1 MTKRLLPPG
10 RPNRADAARA
20 RWPLSVAGLTVFG
33 AVLAGVMTPR
43 GELDAAELRARD
55 ADGDGLC
62 DTQEE
67 VLQTSVFAADT
78 DKDGF
83 IDTEEVA
90 RKTSAYSDQETPLPA
105 GMDVGMVARGEGG
118 SVHALVAVYVRGGN
132 LRDKELGFG
141 LVLGESVIEI
151 PPEALLE
158 DASVSIVPASD
169 PADVLV
175 VIDIPFSS
183 QLVHSFGSLCF
194 YATLSSQG
202 QGAVA
207 AAAAIQVVSV
217 DGIVHW
223 VMPAQNGIPG
233 MGNRGAT
240 GAGSVYAP
248 IPVDGGSGGLPSEW
262 IPGEVCYQTTQ
273 VVGMQGGIVIQEV
286 ITAECI
292 SGWDSYCKPNC
303 ATSVGSTYTTFD
315 PGSLVGG

>member
-1 MTKRLLPPG
+1 
-10 RPNRADAARA
+10 
-20 RWPLSVAGLTVFG
+20 VAGLTVIG
-33 AVLAGVMTPR
+33 AALAGVMTPH
-43 GELDAAELRARD
+43 GELLASELRARD

-67 VLQTSVFAADT
+67 VLQTAVFAADT

-118 SVHALVAVYVRGGN
+118 SVHALVAVYVRGGDMHN
-132 LRDKELGFG
+132 KELGFG
-141 LVLGESVIEI
+141 LVLGDSVIEV
-151 PPEALLE
+151 PAESLL
-158 DASVSIVPASD
+158 ANATISIVPASD
-169 PADVLV
+169 PADALALV
-175 VIDIPFSS
+175 DIPFSPE
-183 QLVHSFGSLCF
+183 LVRSFGSLCF
-194 YATLSSQG
+194 YTTLSTQG
-202 QGAVA
+202 QGTVA
-207 AAAAIQVVSV
+207 AAAAIQLVSV
-217 DGIVHW
+217 NGIVHW
-223 VMPAQNGIPG
+223 VMPAQGGVPG
-233 MGNRGAT
+233 MGNRGTT

-286 ITAECI
+286 ISAECI